1 MHKKSK
7 NMAKKILEV
16 FNTATDAYL
25 EYLNE
30 FVSQDSFAD
39 FYDLDEEEVET
50 LFAAR
55 RELDFN
61 DPFAC
66 IDYHFNKLKNKNYT
80 ETEIHY

>member
-1 MHKKSK
+1 
-7 NMAKKILEV
+7 MAKKILEV

-39 FYDLDEEEVET
+39 FYNLDKEEVET

-55 RELDFN
+55 RELDYN
-61 DPFAC
+61 DPLPFCC
-66 IDYHFNKLKNKNYT
+66 IDYHFNKLTNKNYQ